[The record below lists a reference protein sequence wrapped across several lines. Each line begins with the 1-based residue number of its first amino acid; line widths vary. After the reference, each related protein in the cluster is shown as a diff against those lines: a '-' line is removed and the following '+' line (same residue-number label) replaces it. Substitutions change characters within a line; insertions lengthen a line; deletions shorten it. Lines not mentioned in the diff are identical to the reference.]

1 MKFKTFYRLKQVL
14 TLKATTLSI
23 VAVLV
28 FVFSFDSICSGDKK
42 NTADNPPFVPYREST
57 EETVL
62 YILPA
67 SIQGIIFALLIIAI
81 YHD

>member
-1 MKFKTFYRLKQVL
+1 LIETSFNFKSYYIEDSSGICFCLYLLISFAV
-14 TLKATTLSI
+14 AT
-23 VAVLV
+23 
-28 FVFSFDSICSGDKK
+28 KK
-42 NTADNPPFVPYREST
+42 IADNPPFVPHREST